1 MKKATVFLA
10 FILLIGFVFSQT
22 PIDYDNIDYLLLDT
36 LIIVEV
42 NKRRVVIGNPKINY
56 SPTIRKGV
64 SIHQTDILVREDKVY
79 HPSTDSLYKKLFLE
93 IKKECSEKYNKSIYC
108 TTSATEVCIMIP
120 AVIVKTYEELSVYM
134 VDMWETS
141 KPHKDILLNYAWSSD
156 FVIGAS
162 SIQYGTYNSYPAFYG
177 SVQIVSPAL
186 D

>member
-1 MKKATVFLA
+1 MKHLITLLLV
-10 FILLIGFVFSQT
+10 ILTLNGYSQT

-36 LIIVEV
+36 LIIAEV
-42 NKRRVVIGNPKINY
+42 NKRRVSLGNPKIKY
-56 SPTIRKGV
+56 SPTIRKGI
-64 SIHQTDILVREDKVY
+64 SIHQTNILVNEERSY
-79 HPSTDSLYKKLFLE
+79 HPNSDSLYNEMFVD

-108 TTSATEVCIMIP
+108 TTSETEVCIMLP
-120 AVIVKTYEELSVYM
+120 AVIVKTYEELSIYM

-177 SVQIVSPAL
+177 SVQIGAPAL